1 MYDRDDSAPAL
12 LSFLIG
18 GIVGAS
24 LTCLLAPQSGHAL
37 RGRIRASVDEG
48 ARRGRDTARR
58 LAEAGRAFAGEASE
72 VLIGEGTGSRV
83 ARAEAEGASS
93 PHGRAVPEPG
103 LPTGMGGGGR
113 G

>member
-24 LTCLLAPQSGHAL
+24 LTCLLAPQTGTAL
-37 RGRIRASVDEG
+37 RRRIRDGVDHG
-48 ARRGRDTARR
+48 ARKGRAAARR
-58 LAEAGRAFAGEASE
+58 LAEVGRAFAGEASE
-72 VLIGEGTGSRV
+72 VLIGEGIGSRA
-83 ARAEAEGASS
+83 ARAEAEGASTL
-93 PHGRAVPEPG
+93 RAGKVPEPG
-103 LPTGMGGGGR
+103 LPTDMGRGGR

>member
-24 LTCLLAPQSGHAL
+24 LTCLLAPQSGTAL
-37 RGRIRASVDEG
+37 RRRIRDGVEDG
-48 ARRGRDTARR
+48 TRKGRAAARR
-58 LAEAGRAFAGEASE
+58 LAEAGRAFVGEASE
-72 VLIGEGTGSRV
+72 VLIGEGIGSRT
-83 ARAEAEGASS
+83 ARAEPGGASTPS
-93 PHGRAVPEPG
+93 AGKVPEPG
-103 LPTGMGGGGR
+103 LPTDMGRGGR

>member
-24 LTCLLAPQSGHAL
+24 ITCLLAPQSGTAL
-37 RGRIRASVDEG
+37 GRRIRDGVDDG
-48 ARRGRDTARR
+48 ARKGRAAARR
-58 LAEAGRAFAGEASE
+58 LASTRRA
-72 VLIGEGTGSRV
+72 
-83 ARAEAEGASS
+83 
-93 PHGRAVPEPG
+93 HMVPEPG
-103 LPTGMGGGGR
+103 LPTDMGRGGR